1 MNNENSFNV
10 LNPLFFTVDPTVDIP
25 KPKVESLQSQ
35 QECNSSQLRWS
46 RNFCV
51 GALICGL
58 QVVTTKSEDCLKER
72 QYGDIIESLLKDCNW
87 NCN

>member
-10 LNPLFFTVDPTVDIP
+10 LNPLFFVVDPTVDIP

-46 RNFCV
+46 WNFCV
-51 GALICGL
+51 VALICGL
-58 QVVTTKSEDCLKER
+58 PTGAPMEPVCPNPGCVMGRMTALMALMKWTAR
-72 QYGDIIESLLKDCNW
+72 
-87 NCN
+87 